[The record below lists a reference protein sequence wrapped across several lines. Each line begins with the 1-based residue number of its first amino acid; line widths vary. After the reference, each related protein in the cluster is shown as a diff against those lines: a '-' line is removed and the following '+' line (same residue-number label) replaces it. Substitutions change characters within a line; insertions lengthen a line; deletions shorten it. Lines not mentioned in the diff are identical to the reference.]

1 MHHRNRT
8 AVAYSKRGDPV
19 FCFREEEGGE
29 IMDQQ
34 GTTFIELIILL
45 AVIMAVGAALV
56 LPNVSAWYPMM

>member
-1 MHHRNRT
+1 
-8 AVAYSKRGDPV
+8 
-19 FCFREEEGGE
+19 
-29 IMDQQ
+29 MDQQ